1 MNNFKNNQ
9 TGKKW
14 FRIIPKEIKTQ
25 ILENIKDHGKT
36 VPQMAEEYSV
46 ATQTI
51 YAWIKND
58 TEYKNP
64 NSWWYSV
71 SAIREINRLKKEK
84 QDLLNIIWSLTVVVE
99 KVKKKEIIL

>member
-1 MNNFKNNQ
+1 MNKQ

-14 FRIIPKEIKTQ
+14 FKIIPKEIKNQ
-25 ILENIKDHGKT
+25 ILENIKENGKS
-36 VPQMAEEYSV
+36 VSQMSQEYWV

-58 TEYKNP
+58 TEYKNT
-64 NSWWYSV
+64 NSWWYSR
-71 SAIREINRLKKEK
+71 SAVLEINKLKKEK

-99 KVKKKEIIL
+99 KVKKKQIIL